1 MITMKVILMNQN
13 KKVLLAEM
21 DESNTFQEI
30 YEYYDINY
38 APLSLYNAYNHNE
51 DVLVALNSW
60 FKGRGIP
67 AWRQNIEKLLERLNV
82 VSPTELLNKAY
93 GLSLSDQY
101 WIKGERQNL
110 KWKDINFFMND
121 FEYKDYLDIS
131 LNYNSRESSTRI
143 SLHSPN
149 NTTDGMVKKGWII
162 DKDNNRVLVKGTY
175 SISGLEPINEWLAS
189 RICKRL
195 DLDYCNYTLDILRGQ
210 LVSKCKNFLTKDEEI
225 ISASD
230 IMNLE
235 KSNNVSDY
243 ERYVSILESHGIKD
257 VKKKLSDMYIVDYL
271 MLNTDRHMKN
281 YGIIRNVKTLK
292 WERITPIFDTG
303 TSLQSDVTLPYL
315 DFDNEEYKFFHSHNM
330 TVNELVNYIKL
341 EKYDLTKLDGLKD
354 EYKKV
359 LEKHSDIIELNP
371 KRLEK
376 TVEGFGER
384 IELLKQ
390 AKEKYKDVTPV
401 DFLLRERSMLEKNS

>member
-1 MITMKVILMNQN
+1 MMKVILMNQN

-21 DESNTFQEI
+21 DKSNTFQEI

-67 AWRQNIEKLLERLNV
+67 AWRQNIEKLLEKLNV

-121 FEYKDYLDIS
+121 FEYKDYLDVS
-131 LNYNSRESSTRI
+131 LNSNSRESSTRI

-235 KSNNVSDY
+235 KNDNVSDY
-243 ERYVSILESHGIKD
+243 EKYVSILESYGIKD

-292 WERITPIFDTG
+292 WERVTPIFDTG

-354 EYKKV
+354 EYKEV
-359 LEKHSDIIELNP
+359 LEKYSDIIELNP

>member
-1 MITMKVILMNQN
+1 MMKVILMNQN
-13 KKVLLAEM
+13 KKVLLAEL
-21 DESNTFQEI
+21 DESNTFQKI
-30 YEYYDINY
+30 YEYFNINY

-51 DVLVALNSW
+51 DVLIALNSW

-67 AWRQNIEKLLERLNV
+67 SWRQNIEKLLEKLNV

-101 WIKGERQNL
+101 WIRAENQNL
-110 KWKDINFFMND
+110 KWKDINFFKNN
-121 FEYKDYLDIS
+121 FEYEDYLDVS
-131 LNYNSRESSTRI
+131 LNSNSRESSTRI

-162 DKDNNRVLVKGTY
+162 DKDNNRVLVKGAY

-189 RICKRL
+189 RICERL

-210 LVSKCKNFLTKDEEI
+210 LVSKCKNFLTQDEEI

-230 IMNLE
+230 IMNLV
-235 KSNNVSDY
+235 SDDNVSDY

-315 DFDNEEYKFFHSHNM
+315 SFDNEEYKFFHTRKM
-330 TVNELVNYIKL
+330 TVNELVNYIRL
-341 EKYDLTKLDGLKD
+341 EEYDLTKLDGLKD
-354 EYKKV
+354 EYKEV
-359 LEKHSDIIELNP
+359 LKKYSDIIELNP
-371 KRLEK
+371 KRLER

-390 AKEKYKDVTPV
+390 SMEKYKD
-401 DFLLRERSMLEKNS
+401 

>member
-1 MITMKVILMNQN
+1 MKVILMNQN

-21 DESNTFQEI
+21 DENNIFQKI
-30 YEYYDINY
+30 YEYYNINY
-38 APLSLYNAYNHNE
+38 APLHIYNAYNKKE

-60 FKGRGIP
+60 FKNRGIP
-67 AWRQNIEKLLERLNV
+67 AWRQNIEKLLEKLNV
-82 VSPTELLNKAY
+82 TSPIELLNKAY

-101 WIKGERQNL
+101 FIKEEGQNL
-110 KWKDINFFMND
+110 KWEDINFFMNG
-121 FEYKDYLDIS
+121 FQYKDYLDVSINS
-131 LNYNSRESSTRI
+131 NSRESGTKI

-162 DKDNNRVLVKGTY
+162 DKDNNRVLVKGAY

-189 RICKRL
+189 QICKRL
-195 DLDYCNYTLDILRGQ
+195 DLDYCNYTLDIIQEQ
-210 LVSKCKNFLTKDEEI
+210 LVSKCNNFLTKDEEI
-225 ISASD
+225 ITASD
-230 IMNLE
+230 IMSLD
-235 KSNNVSDY
+235 SNDNVSDY
-243 ERYVSILESHGIKD
+243 EKYVNILESNGIID

-292 WERITPIFDTG
+292 WERMTPIFDTG

-330 TVNELVNYIKL
+330 TVNQLVNYIML
-341 EKYDLTKLDGLKD
+341 EKYDLTKLDGLID
-354 EYKKV
+354 EYKEV
-359 LEKHSDIIELNP
+359 LEKYSDIIELNP

-376 TVEGFGER
+376 TVDGFSER

-390 AKEKYKDVTPV
+390 AK
-401 DFLLRERSMLEKNS
+401 KNL

>member
-1 MITMKVILMNQN
+1 MMKVILMNQN

-30 YEYYDINY
+30 YEYYNINY

-67 AWRQNIEKLLERLNV
+67 AWRQNIEKLLEKLNV

-121 FEYKDYLDIS
+121 FEYKDYLDVS
-131 LNYNSRESSTRI
+131 LNSNSRESSTRI

-225 ISASD
+225 MSASD
-230 IMNLE
+230 IMNLD
-235 KSNNVSDY
+235 SDDNVSDY
-243 ERYVSILESHGIKD
+243 EKYVSILESYGIKD

-281 YGIIRNVKTLK
+281 YGIIRNVKTLE

-354 EYKKV
+354 EYKEV
-359 LEKHSDIIELNP
+359 LEKYSDIIELNP

>member
-30 YEYYDINY
+30 YEYYNINY

-67 AWRQNIEKLLERLNV
+67 AWRQNIEKLLEKLNV

-101 WIKGERQNL
+101 WIKEEQQNL
-110 KWKDINFFMND
+110 KWKDINFFTND
-121 FEYKDYLDIS
+121 FEYKDYLDVS
-131 LNYNSRESSTRI
+131 LNSNSRESSTRI

-162 DKDNNRVLVKGTY
+162 YKDNNRVLVKGTY

-195 DLDYCNYTLDILRGQ
+195 DLDYCNYTLDILSGQ

-243 ERYVSILESHGIKD
+243 EKYVSILESYGIKD

>member
-1 MITMKVILMNQN
+1 MKVILMNQN

-21 DESNTFQEI
+21 DENNIFQKI
-30 YEYYDINY
+30 YEYYNINY
-38 APLSLYNAYNHNE
+38 APLHIYNAYNKKE

-60 FKGRGIP
+60 FKNRGIP
-67 AWRQNIEKLLERLNV
+67 AWRQNIEKLLEKLNV
-82 VSPTELLNKAY
+82 TSPIELLNKAY

-101 WIKGERQNL
+101 FIKEEGQNL
-110 KWKDINFFMND
+110 KWEDINFFMND
-121 FEYKDYLDIS
+121 FEYKDYLDVSI
-131 LNYNSRESSTRI
+131 NFNSRESSTKI

-162 DKDNNRVLVKGTY
+162 DKDNNRVLVKGAY

-195 DLDYCNYTLDILRGQ
+195 DLDYCNYTLDIIQEQ
-210 LVSKCKNFLTKDEEI
+210 LVSKCNNFLTKDEEI
-225 ISASD
+225 ITASD
-230 IMNLE
+230 IMSLDN
-235 KSNNVSDY
+235 NDNVSDY
-243 ERYVSILESHGIKD
+243 EKYVNILESNGIID

-292 WERITPIFDTG
+292 WERMTPIFDTG

-330 TVNELVNYIKL
+330 TVNQLVNYIML
-341 EKYDLTKLDGLKD
+341 EKYDLTKLDGLID
-354 EYKKV
+354 EYKEV
-359 LEKHSDIIELNP
+359 LEKYSDIIELNP

-376 TVEGFGER
+376 TVDGFSER

-390 AKEKYKDVTPV
+390 AK
-401 DFLLRERSMLEKNS
+401 KNL

>member
-1 MITMKVILMNQN
+1 MMKVILMNQN
-13 KKVLLAEM
+13 KKVLLAEL
-21 DESNTFQEI
+21 DESNTFQKI
-30 YEYYDINY
+30 YEYFNINY

-51 DVLVALNSW
+51 DVLIALNSW

-67 AWRQNIEKLLERLNV
+67 SWRQNIEKLLEKLNV

-101 WIKGERQNL
+101 WIRAENQNL
-110 KWKDINFFMND
+110 KWKDINFFKNN
-121 FEYKDYLDIS
+121 FEYEDYLDVS
-131 LNYNSRESSTRI
+131 LNFNSRESSTRI

-162 DKDNNRVLVKGTY
+162 DKDNNRVLVKGAY

-189 RICKRL
+189 RICERL

-210 LVSKCKNFLTKDEEI
+210 LVSKCKNFLTQDEEI

-230 IMNLE
+230 IMNLDSDDNL
-235 KSNNVSDY
+235 SNY
-243 ERYVSILESHGIKD
+243 ERYVSILESYGIKN
-257 VKKKLSDMYIVDYL
+257 VKKKLSDMYVVDYL

-315 DFDNEEYKFFHSHNM
+315 SFDNEEYKFFHTRKM
-330 TVNELVNYIKL
+330 TVNELVNYIRL
-341 EKYDLTKLDGLKD
+341 EEYDLTKLDGLKD
-354 EYKKV
+354 EYKEV
-359 LEKHSDIIELNP
+359 LKKYSDIIELNP
-371 KRLEK
+371 KRLER

-390 AKEKYKDVTPV
+390 SMEKYKD
-401 DFLLRERSMLEKNS
+401 

>member
-1 MITMKVILMNQN
+1 MMKVILMNQN
-13 KKVLLAEM
+13 KKVLLAEL
-21 DESNTFQEI
+21 DESNTFQKI
-30 YEYYDINY
+30 YEYFNINY

-51 DVLVALNSW
+51 DVLIALNSW

-67 AWRQNIEKLLERLNV
+67 SWRQNIEKLLEKLNV

-101 WIKGERQNL
+101 WIRAENQNL
-110 KWKDINFFMND
+110 KWKDINFFKNN
-121 FEYKDYLDIS
+121 FEYEDYLNVS
-131 LNYNSRESSTRI
+131 LNSNSRESSTRI

-162 DKDNNRVLVKGTY
+162 DKDNNRVLVKGAY

-189 RICKRL
+189 RICERL

-210 LVSKCKNFLTKDEEI
+210 LVSKCKNFLTQDEEI

-230 IMNLE
+230 IMNLDSDDNL
-235 KSNNVSDY
+235 SNY
-243 ERYVSILESHGIKD
+243 ERYVSILESYGIKN
-257 VKKKLSDMYIVDYL
+257 VKKKLSDMYVVDYL

-315 DFDNEEYKFFHSHNM
+315 SFDNEEYKFFHTRKM
-330 TVNELVNYIKL
+330 TVNELVNYIRL
-341 EKYDLTKLDGLKD
+341 EEYDLTKLDGLKD
-354 EYKKV
+354 EYKEV
-359 LEKHSDIIELNP
+359 LKKYSDIIELNP
-371 KRLEK
+371 KRLER

-390 AKEKYKDVTPV
+390 SMEKYKD
-401 DFLLRERSMLEKNS
+401 

>member
-1 MITMKVILMNQN
+1 MKVILMNQN

-21 DESNTFQEI
+21 DENNIFQKI
-30 YEYYDINY
+30 YEYYNINY
-38 APLSLYNAYNHNE
+38 APLHIYNAYNKKE
-51 DVLVALNSW
+51 DVLLALNSW
-60 FKGRGIP
+60 FKNRGIP
-67 AWRQNIEKLLERLNV
+67 AWRQNIEKLLEKLNV
-82 VSPTELLNKAY
+82 TSPIELLNKAY

-101 WIKGERQNL
+101 FIKDEGQNL
-110 KWKDINFFMND
+110 KWEDINFFMND
-121 FEYKDYLDIS
+121 FQYKDYLDVSINS
-131 LNYNSRESSTRI
+131 NSRESGTKI

-162 DKDNNRVLVKGTY
+162 DKDNNRVLVKGAY

-189 RICKRL
+189 QICKRL
-195 DLDYCNYTLDILRGQ
+195 DLDYCNYTLDIIQEQ
-210 LVSKCKNFLTKDEEI
+210 LVSKCNNFLTKDEEI
-225 ISASD
+225 ITASD
-230 IMNLE
+230 IMSLD
-235 KSNNVSDY
+235 SNDNVSDY
-243 ERYVSILESHGIKD
+243 EKYVNILESNGIID

-292 WERITPIFDTG
+292 WERMTPIFDTG

-330 TVNELVNYIKL
+330 TVNQLVNYIML
-341 EKYDLTKLDGLKD
+341 EKYDLTKLDGLID
-354 EYKKV
+354 EYKEV
-359 LEKHSDIIELNP
+359 LEKYSDLIELNP

-376 TVEGFGER
+376 TVDGFSER

-390 AKEKYKDVTPV
+390 AK
-401 DFLLRERSMLEKNS
+401 KNL

>member
-1 MITMKVILMNQN
+1 MKVILMNQN
-13 KKVLLAEM
+13 IKVLLAEM

-38 APLSLYNAYNHNE
+38 APLHLYNAYNQNK
-51 DVLVALNSW
+51 DALIALNIW

-121 FEYKDYLDIS
+121 FEYKDYLDVS

-162 DKDNNRVLVKGTY
+162 DKDNNRVLVKGAY

-189 RICKRL
+189 RICERL

-210 LVSKCKNFLTKDEEI
+210 LVSKCKNFLTQDEEI

-230 IMNLE
+230 IMNLDSDDNL
-235 KSNNVSDY
+235 SNY
-243 ERYVSILESHGIKD
+243 ERYVSILESYGIKN

-315 DFDNEEYKFFHSHNM
+315 SFDNEEYKFFHTRKM
-330 TVNELVNYIKL
+330 TVNELVNYIRL
-341 EKYDLTKLDGLKD
+341 EEYDLTKLDGLKD
-354 EYKKV
+354 EYKEV
-359 LEKHSDIIELNP
+359 LKKYSDIIELNP
-371 KRLEK
+371 KRLER

-390 AKEKYKDVTPV
+390 SMEKYKD
-401 DFLLRERSMLEKNS
+401 

>member
-21 DESNTFQEI
+21 DKSNTFQEI

-38 APLSLYNAYNHNE
+38 APLHLYNAYNHNE
-51 DVLVALNSW
+51 DVLVALNTW

-67 AWRQNIEKLLERLNV
+67 AWRQNIEKLLEKLNV

-195 DLDYCNYTLDILRGQ
+195 DLDYCNYTLDILSGQ
-210 LVSKCKNFLTKDEEI
+210 LVSKCKNFLTQDEEI

-390 AKEKYKDVTPV
+390 AKEKYKD
-401 DFLLRERSMLEKNS
+401 EM

>member
-1 MITMKVILMNQN
+1 MMKVILMNQN
-13 KKVLLAEM
+13 KKVLLAEL
-21 DESNTFQEI
+21 DESNTFQKI
-30 YEYYDINY
+30 YEYFNINY

-51 DVLVALNSW
+51 DVLIALNSW

-67 AWRQNIEKLLERLNV
+67 SWRQNIEKLLEKLNV

-101 WIKGERQNL
+101 WIRAENQNL
-110 KWKDINFFMND
+110 KWKDINFFKNN
-121 FEYKDYLDIS
+121 FEYEDYLDVS
-131 LNYNSRESSTRI
+131 LNSNSRESSTRI

-162 DKDNNRVLVKGTY
+162 DKDNNRVLVKGAY

-189 RICKRL
+189 RICERL

-210 LVSKCKNFLTKDEEI
+210 LVSKCKNFLTQDEEI

-230 IMNLE
+230 IMNLD
-235 KSNNVSDY
+235 SDDNLSDY
-243 ERYVSILESHGIKD
+243 ERYVSILESYGIKN
-257 VKKKLSDMYIVDYL
+257 VKKKLSDMYVVDYL

-315 DFDNEEYKFFHSHNM
+315 SFDNEEYKFFHTRKM
-330 TVNELVNYIKL
+330 TVNELVNYIRL
-341 EKYDLTKLDGLKD
+341 EEYDLTKLDGLKD
-354 EYKKV
+354 EYKEV
-359 LEKHSDIIELNP
+359 LKKYSDIIELNP
-371 KRLEK
+371 KRLER

-390 AKEKYKDVTPV
+390 SMEKYKD
-401 DFLLRERSMLEKNS
+401 

>member
-1 MITMKVILMNQN
+1 MMKVILMNQN

-21 DESNTFQEI
+21 DKSNTFQEI

-67 AWRQNIEKLLERLNV
+67 AGRQNIEKLLEKLNV

-121 FEYKDYLDIS
+121 FEYKDYLDVS
-131 LNYNSRESSTRI
+131 LNSNSRESSTRI

-195 DLDYCNYTLDILRGQ
+195 DLDYCNYTLDILSGQ
-210 LVSKCKNFLTKDEEI
+210 LVSKCKNFLTQDEEI

>member
-1 MITMKVILMNQN
+1 MKVILMNQN

-30 YEYYDINY
+30 YKYYDISY

-51 DVLVALNSW
+51 DALVSLNSW

-67 AWRQNIEKLLERLNV
+67 AWRQNIEKLLEKLNV

-110 KWKDINFFMND
+110 KWKDINFFIND
-121 FEYKDYLDIS
+121 FEYKDYLDVS
-131 LNYNSRESSTRI
+131 LNSNSRESSTRI

-162 DKDNNRVLVKGTY
+162 DKDNNRVLVKGAY

-195 DLDYCNYTLDILRGQ
+195 DLDYCNYTLDVLRRQ
-210 LVSKCKNFLTKDEEI
+210 LVSKCKNFLTYDEEI

-230 IMNLE
+230 IMNLN
-235 KSNNVSDY
+235 SDDNVSDY
-243 ERYVSILESHGIKD
+243 EKYVSILESYGIKD

-330 TVNELVNYIKL
+330 TVNELVNFIKL

-354 EYKKV
+354 EYKEV
-359 LEKHSDIIELNP
+359 LEKYSDIIELNP

-376 TVEGFGER
+376 TVDGFGER

-390 AKEKYKDVTPV
+390 AKEKYKD
-401 DFLLRERSMLEKNS
+401 E

>member
-13 KKVLLAEM
+13 IKVLLAEM
-21 DESNTFQEI
+21 DKSNTFQEI

-38 APLSLYNAYNHNE
+38 APLHLYNAYNQNK
-51 DVLVALNSW
+51 DVLIALNTW

-67 AWRQNIEKLLERLNV
+67 AWRQNIEKLLEKLNV

-121 FEYKDYLDIS
+121 FEYKDYLDVS
-131 LNYNSRESSTRI
+131 LNSNSRESSTRI

-195 DLDYCNYTLDILRGQ
+195 DLDYCNYTLDILSGQ
-210 LVSKCKNFLTKDEEI
+210 LVSKCKKFLTKDEEI

-235 KSNNVSDY
+235 KSDNVSDY
-243 ERYVSILESHGIKD
+243 EKYVSILESYGIKD

-281 YGIIRNVKTLK
+281 YGIIRNVKTLE

-354 EYKKV
+354 EYKEV
-359 LEKHSDIIELNP
+359 LEKYSDVIELNP
-371 KRLEK
+371 KRQEK
-376 TVEGFGER
+376 TVDGFCKR
-384 IELLKQ
+384 IELLKC
-390 AKEKYKDVTPV
+390 AKEDK
-401 DFLLRERSMLEKNS
+401 ENLES

>member
-1 MITMKVILMNQN
+1 MKVILMNQN

-38 APLSLYNAYNHNE
+38 APLHLYNAYNQNK
-51 DVLVALNSW
+51 DVLIALNTW

-67 AWRQNIEKLLERLNV
+67 AWRQNIEKLLEKLNV
-82 VSPTELLNKAY
+82 ASPTELLNKAY

-101 WIKGERQNL
+101 WIKGEQQNL
-110 KWKDINFFMND
+110 KWKDINFFTND
-121 FEYKDYLDIS
+121 FEYKDYLDVS
-131 LNYNSRESSTRI
+131 LNSNSRESSTRI

-162 DKDNNRVLVKGTY
+162 DEDNNRVLVKGTY

-189 RICKRL
+189 MICKRL
-195 DLDYCNYTLDILRGQ
+195 DLDYCDYTLDILRGQ

-230 IMNLE
+230 IMDLE
-235 KSNNVSDY
+235 KSDNVSDY
-243 ERYVSILESHGIKD
+243 EKYVSILESYGIKD
-257 VKKKLSDMYIVDYL
+257 VKKILSDMYIVDYL

-341 EKYDLTKLDGLKD
+341 EKYDLTNLDGLED
-354 EYKKV
+354 EYKEV
-359 LEKHSDIIELNP
+359 LEKYSDVIELNS

-390 AKEKYKDVTPV
+390 AKGKYKDVTPV

>member
-1 MITMKVILMNQN
+1 MKVILMNQN

-21 DESNTFQEI
+21 DENNTFQKI

-67 AWRQNIEKLLERLNV
+67 TWRQNIEKLLEKLNV
-82 VSPTELLNKAY
+82 VSPIELLNKAY

-101 WIKGERQNL
+101 WIKDEKKKL

-121 FEYKDYLDIS
+121 FEYKDYLDVS
-131 LNYNSRESSTRI
+131 LNSNSRESSARI

-162 DKDNNRVLVKGTY
+162 DKDNNRVLVKGAY

-189 RICKRL
+189 MICKRL
-195 DLDYCNYTLDILRGQ
+195 DLDYCYYTLDILRGQ
-210 LVSKCKNFLTKDEEI
+210 LVCKCKNFLTKDEEI

-230 IMNLE
+230 IINLD
-235 KSNNVSDY
+235 SDGNVSDY
-243 ERYVSILESHGIKD
+243 EKYISILESHGIKD

-281 YGIIRNVKTLK
+281 YGIIRNVKNLK

-315 DFDNEEYKFFHSHNM
+315 DFDNEKYKFFHSHNM
-330 TVNELVNYIKL
+330 TVNELANYISL

-354 EYKKV
+354 EYKEV
-359 LEKHSDIIELNP
+359 LEKYSDIIELNP
-371 KRLEK
+371 KRLER
-376 TVEGFGER
+376 TIEGFGER

-390 AKEKYKDVTPV
+390 AKEKMGK
-401 DFLLRERSMLEKNS
+401 

>member
-1 MITMKVILMNQN
+1 MMKVILMNQN
-13 KKVLLAEM
+13 IKVLLAEM

-38 APLSLYNAYNHNE
+38 APLHLYNAYNQNK
-51 DVLVALNSW
+51 DALIALNIW

-67 AWRQNIEKLLERLNV
+67 AWRQNIKKLLERLNV

-121 FEYKDYLDIS
+121 FEYKDYLDVS

-162 DKDNNRVLVKGTY
+162 DKDNNRVLVKGAY

-189 RICKRL
+189 RICERL

-210 LVSKCKNFLTKDEEI
+210 LVSKCKNFLTQDEEI

-230 IMNLE
+230 IMNLDSDDNL
-235 KSNNVSDY
+235 SNY
-243 ERYVSILESHGIKD
+243 ERYVSILESYGIKN
-257 VKKKLSDMYIVDYL
+257 VKKKLSDMYVVDYL

-315 DFDNEEYKFFHSHNM
+315 SFDNEEYKFFHTRKM
-330 TVNELVNYIKL
+330 TVNELVNYIRL
-341 EKYDLTKLDGLKD
+341 EEYDLTKLDGLKD
-354 EYKKV
+354 EYKEV
-359 LEKHSDIIELNP
+359 LKKYSDIIELNP
-371 KRLEK
+371 KRLER
-376 TVEGFGER
+376 TVEGFSER

-390 AKEKYKDVTPV
+390 SMEKYKD
-401 DFLLRERSMLEKNS
+401 

>member
-1 MITMKVILMNQN
+1 MKVILMNQN

-21 DESNTFQEI
+21 DENNIFQKI
-30 YEYYDINY
+30 YEYYNINY
-38 APLSLYNAYNHNE
+38 APLHIYNAYNKKE
-51 DVLVALNSW
+51 DVLLALNSW
-60 FKGRGIP
+60 FKNRGIP
-67 AWRQNIEKLLERLNV
+67 AWRQNIEKLLEKLNV
-82 VSPTELLNKAY
+82 TSPIELLNKAY

-101 WIKGERQNL
+101 FIKEEGQNL
-110 KWKDINFFMND
+110 KWEDINFFMND
-121 FEYKDYLDIS
+121 FQYKDYLDVSINS
-131 LNYNSRESSTRI
+131 NSRESGTKI

-162 DKDNNRVLVKGTY
+162 DKDNNRVLVKGAY

-189 RICKRL
+189 QICKRL
-195 DLDYCNYTLDILRGQ
+195 DLDYCNYTLDIIQEQ
-210 LVSKCKNFLTKDEEI
+210 LVSKCNNFLTKDEEI
-225 ISASD
+225 ITASD
-230 IMNLE
+230 IMSLD
-235 KSNNVSDY
+235 SNDNVSDY
-243 ERYVSILESHGIKD
+243 EKYVNILESNGIID

-292 WERITPIFDTG
+292 WERMTPIFDTG

-330 TVNELVNYIKL
+330 TVNQLVNYIML
-341 EKYDLTKLDGLKD
+341 EKYDLTKLDGLID
-354 EYKKV
+354 EYKEV
-359 LEKHSDIIELNP
+359 LEKYSDIIELNP

-376 TVEGFGER
+376 TVDGFSER

-390 AKEKYKDVTPV
+390 AK
-401 DFLLRERSMLEKNS
+401 KNL

>member
-1 MITMKVILMNQN
+1 MMKVILMNQN

-38 APLSLYNAYNHNE
+38 APLHLYNAYNQNK
-51 DVLVALNSW
+51 DVLIALNSW

-67 AWRQNIEKLLERLNV
+67 AWRQNIEKLLEKLNV
-82 VSPTELLNKAY
+82 ASPTELLNKAY

-101 WIKGERQNL
+101 WIKEEQQNL
-110 KWKDINFFMND
+110 KWKDINFFTND
-121 FEYKDYLDIS
+121 FEYKDYLDVS
-131 LNYNSRESSTRI
+131 LNSNSRESSTRI

-195 DLDYCNYTLDILRGQ
+195 DLDYCNYTLDILSGQ

-235 KSNNVSDY
+235 KSDNVSDY
-243 ERYVSILESHGIKD
+243 EKYVSILESYGIKD

-281 YGIIRNVKTLK
+281 YGIIRNVKTLE

-354 EYKKV
+354 EYKEV
-359 LEKHSDIIELNP
+359 LEKYSDIIELNP

>member
-1 MITMKVILMNQN
+1 MKVILMNQN

-30 YEYYDINY
+30 YEYYNINY

-67 AWRQNIEKLLERLNV
+67 AWRQNIEKLLEKLNV

-101 WIKGERQNL
+101 WIKEEQQNL
-110 KWKDINFFMND
+110 KWKDINFFTND
-121 FEYKDYLDIS
+121 FEYKDYLDVS
-131 LNYNSRESSTRI
+131 LNSNSRESSTRI

-162 DKDNNRVLVKGTY
+162 YKDNNRVLVKGTY

-195 DLDYCNYTLDILRGQ
+195 DLDYCNYTLDILSGQ

-243 ERYVSILESHGIKD
+243 EKYVSILESYGIKD

>member
-1 MITMKVILMNQN
+1 MKVILMNQN

-21 DESNTFQEI
+21 DENNMFRKI
-30 YEYYDINY
+30 YEYYNINY
-38 APLSLYNAYNHNE
+38 APLHIYNAYNKKE

-60 FKGRGIP
+60 FKNRGIP
-67 AWRQNIEKLLERLNV
+67 AWRQNIEKLLEKLNV
-82 VSPTELLNKAY
+82 TSPIELLNKAY

-101 WIKGERQNL
+101 FIKEEGQNL
-110 KWKDINFFMND
+110 KWEDINFFMND
-121 FEYKDYLDIS
+121 FEYKDYLDVSI
-131 LNYNSRESSTRI
+131 NFNSRESSTKI

-195 DLDYCNYTLDILRGQ
+195 DLDYCNYTLDIIQEQ
-210 LVSKCKNFLTKDEEI
+210 LVSKCNNFLTKDEEI
-225 ISASD
+225 ITASD
-230 IMNLE
+230 IMNLD
-235 KSNNVSDY
+235 SNDNVSDY
-243 ERYVSILESHGIKD
+243 EKYVNILESNGIID

-281 YGIIRNVKTLK
+281 YGIIRNVKTLE

-315 DFDNEEYKFFHSHNM
+315 DFDNEEYKFFYSHNM
-330 TVNELVNYIKL
+330 TVNQLVNYIML
-341 EKYDLTKLDGLKD
+341 EKYDLTKLDGLID
-354 EYKKV
+354 EYKEV
-359 LEKHSDIIELNP
+359 LEKYSDIIELNP

-376 TVEGFGER
+376 TVEGFSER

-390 AKEKYKDVTPV
+390 AK
-401 DFLLRERSMLEKNS
+401 KNL

>member
-1 MITMKVILMNQN
+1 MMKVILMNQN
-13 KKVLLAEM
+13 IKVLLAEM

-38 APLSLYNAYNHNE
+38 APLHLYNAYNQNK
-51 DVLVALNSW
+51 DALIALNTW

-121 FEYKDYLDIS
+121 FEYKDYLDVS

-195 DLDYCNYTLDILRGQ
+195 DLDYCDYTLDILRGQ
-210 LVSKCKNFLTKDEEI
+210 LVSKCKNFLTQDEEI

-230 IMNLE
+230 IMNLDSDDNL
-235 KSNNVSDY
+235 SNY
-243 ERYVSILESHGIKD
+243 ERYVSILESYGIKN

-315 DFDNEEYKFFHSHNM
+315 SFDNEEYKFFHTRKM
-330 TVNELVNYIKL
+330 TVNELVNYIRL
-341 EKYDLTKLDGLKD
+341 EEYDLTKLDGLKD
-354 EYKKV
+354 EYKEV
-359 LEKHSDIIELNP
+359 LKKYSDIIEVNP
-371 KRLEK
+371 KRLER
-376 TVEGFGER
+376 TVEGFSER

-390 AKEKYKDVTPV
+390 SMEKYKD
-401 DFLLRERSMLEKNS
+401 

>member
-1 MITMKVILMNQN
+1 MMKVILMNQN

-30 YEYYDINY
+30 YEYYNINY

-67 AWRQNIEKLLERLNV
+67 AWRQNIEKLLEKLNV

-110 KWKDINFFMND
+110 KWKDINFFTND
-121 FEYKDYLDIS
+121 FEYKDYLDVS
-131 LNYNSRESSTRI
+131 LNSNSRESSTRI

-230 IMNLE
+230 IMNLD
-235 KSNNVSDY
+235 SDDNVSDY
-243 ERYVSILESHGIKD
+243 EKYVSILESYGIKD

-281 YGIIRNVKTLK
+281 YGIIRNVKTLE

-354 EYKKV
+354 EYKEV
-359 LEKHSDIIELNP
+359 LEKYSDIIELNP

>member
-1 MITMKVILMNQN
+1 MMKVILMNQN

-21 DESNTFQEI
+21 DKSNTFQEI

-235 KSNNVSDY
+235 KNDNVSDY

-354 EYKKV
+354 EYKEV
-359 LEKHSDIIELNP
+359 LEKYSDIIELNS

-390 AKEKYKDVTPV
+390 AKEKYKD
-401 DFLLRERSMLEKNS
+401 EM

>member
-1 MITMKVILMNQN
+1 MKVVLMNQN

-21 DESNTFQEI
+21 DENNTFQKI
-30 YEYYDINY
+30 YEIYDINY
-38 APLSLYNAYNHNE
+38 TPLSLYNAYNHNE

-67 AWRQNIEKLLERLNV
+67 AWRQNIEKLLEKLNV
-82 VSPTELLNKAY
+82 ASPTELLNKAY

-101 WIKGERQNL
+101 WIKEEQQNL
-110 KWKDINFFMND
+110 KWKDINFFTND
-121 FEYKDYLDIS
+121 FEYKDYLDVS
-131 LNYNSRESSTRI
+131 LNSNSRESSTRI

-162 DKDNNRVLVKGTY
+162 YKDNNRVLVKGTY

-195 DLDYCNYTLDILRGQ
+195 DLDYCNYTLDILSGQ

-235 KSNNVSDY
+235 KSDNVSDY
-243 ERYVSILESHGIKD
+243 EKYVSILESYGIKD

-281 YGIIRNVKTLK
+281 YGIIRNVKTLE

>member
-1 MITMKVILMNQN
+1 MKLLKVILMNQN

-21 DESNTFQEI
+21 DENNIFQKI
-30 YEYYDINY
+30 YEYYNINY
-38 APLSLYNAYNHNE
+38 APLHIYNAYNKKE
-51 DVLVALNSW
+51 DVLLALNSW
-60 FKGRGIP
+60 FKNRGIP
-67 AWRQNIEKLLERLNV
+67 AWRQNIEKLLEKLNV
-82 VSPTELLNKAY
+82 TSPIELLNKAY

-101 WIKGERQNL
+101 FIKDEGQNL
-110 KWKDINFFMND
+110 KWEDINFFMND
-121 FEYKDYLDIS
+121 FQYKDYLDVSINS
-131 LNYNSRESSTRI
+131 NSRESGTKI

-162 DKDNNRVLVKGTY
+162 DKDNNRVLVKGAY

-189 RICKRL
+189 QICKRL
-195 DLDYCNYTLDILRGQ
+195 DLDYCNYTLDIIQEQ
-210 LVSKCKNFLTKDEEI
+210 LVSKCNNFLTKDEEI
-225 ISASD
+225 ITASD
-230 IMNLE
+230 IMSLD
-235 KSNNVSDY
+235 SNDNVSDY
-243 ERYVSILESHGIKD
+243 EKYVNILESNGIID

-292 WERITPIFDTG
+292 WERMTPIFDTG

-330 TVNELVNYIKL
+330 TVNQLVNYIML
-341 EKYDLTKLDGLKD
+341 EKYDLTKLDGLID
-354 EYKKV
+354 EYKEV
-359 LEKHSDIIELNP
+359 LEKYSDIIELNP

-376 TVEGFGER
+376 TVDGFSER

-390 AKEKYKDVTPV
+390 AK
-401 DFLLRERSMLEKNS
+401 KNL

>member
-38 APLSLYNAYNHNE
+38 APLHLYNAYNHSE
-51 DVLVALNSW
+51 DVLIALNTW

-67 AWRQNIEKLLERLNV
+67 AWRQNIEKLLEKLNV

-101 WIKGERQNL
+101 WIKEEQQNL

-121 FEYKDYLDIS
+121 FEYKDYLDVS
-131 LNYNSRESSTRI
+131 LNSNSRESSTRI

-195 DLDYCNYTLDILRGQ
+195 DLDYCNYTLDILRRQ

-230 IMNLE
+230 IMNLD
-235 KSNNVSDY
+235 SDDNVSDY
-243 ERYVSILESHGIKD
+243 EKYVSILESYGIKD

-281 YGIIRNVKTLK
+281 YGIIRNVKTLE

-354 EYKKV
+354 EYKEV
-359 LEKHSDIIELNP
+359 LEKYSDIIELNP

-401 DFLLRERSMLEKNS
+401 DFLLRERSMLEKK

>member
-1 MITMKVILMNQN
+1 MKVILMNQN

-21 DESNTFQEI
+21 DENNIFQKI
-30 YEYYDINY
+30 YEYYNINY
-38 APLSLYNAYNHNE
+38 APLHIYNAYNKKE

-60 FKGRGIP
+60 FKNRGIP
-67 AWRQNIEKLLERLNV
+67 AWRQNIEKLLEKLNV
-82 VSPTELLNKAY
+82 TSPIELLNKAY

-101 WIKGERQNL
+101 FIKKEGQNL
-110 KWKDINFFMND
+110 KWEDINFFMND
-121 FEYKDYLDIS
+121 FQYKDYLDVSINS
-131 LNYNSRESSTRI
+131 NSRESGTKI

-162 DKDNNRVLVKGTY
+162 DKDNNRVLVKGAY

-189 RICKRL
+189 QICKRL
-195 DLDYCNYTLDILRGQ
+195 DLDYCNYTLDIIQEQ
-210 LVSKCKNFLTKDEEI
+210 LVSKCNNFLTKDEEI
-225 ISASD
+225 ITASD
-230 IMNLE
+230 IMSLD
-235 KSNNVSDY
+235 SNDNVSDY
-243 ERYVSILESHGIKD
+243 EKYVNILESNGIID

-292 WERITPIFDTG
+292 WERMTPIFDTG

-330 TVNELVNYIKL
+330 TVNQLVNYIML
-341 EKYDLTKLDGLKD
+341 EKYDLTKLDGLID
-354 EYKKV
+354 EYKEV
-359 LEKHSDIIELNP
+359 LEKYSDIIELNP

-376 TVEGFGER
+376 TVDGFSER

-390 AKEKYKDVTPV
+390 AK
-401 DFLLRERSMLEKNS
+401 KNL

>member
-1 MITMKVILMNQN
+1 MMKVILMNQN

-21 DESNTFQEI
+21 DKSNTFQEI

-131 LNYNSRESSTRI
+131 LNYNSRESITRI

-195 DLDYCNYTLDILRGQ
+195 DLDYCNYTLDILSGQ

-235 KSNNVSDY
+235 KNNNVSDY

-341 EKYDLTKLDGLKD
+341 EKYNLTKLDGLKD
-354 EYKKV
+354 EYKEV
-359 LEKHSDIIELNP
+359 LEKYSDVIELNS

-390 AKEKYKDVTPV
+390 AKEKYKD
-401 DFLLRERSMLEKNS
+401 EM

>member
-30 YEYYDINY
+30 YEYYNINY

-67 AWRQNIEKLLERLNV
+67 AWRQNIEKLLEKLNV
-82 VSPTELLNKAY
+82 ASPTELLNKAY

-101 WIKGERQNL
+101 WIKGEQQNP
-110 KWKDINFFMND
+110 KWKDINFFTND
-121 FEYKDYLDIS
+121 FEYKDYLDVS
-131 LNYNSRESSTRI
+131 LNSNSRESSTRI

-230 IMNLE
+230 IMNLD
-235 KSNNVSDY
+235 SDDNVSDY
-243 ERYVSILESHGIKD
+243 EKYVSILESYGIKD

-292 WERITPIFDTG
+292 WERVTPIFDTG

-354 EYKKV
+354 EYKEV
-359 LEKHSDIIELNP
+359 LEKYSDIIELNP

-390 AKEKYKDVTPV
+390 AKEKYKD
-401 DFLLRERSMLEKNS
+401 EM